1 MQKNPR
7 LSAIIDQLL
16 QRPTPPVSVHVVV
29 GELIPFSDGQ
39 IFAQW
44 KDSPLMHVELTI
56 RRILAEQQCMV
67 CFQKYHP
74 LNQET
79 ACPHC
84 KSVGAKIIAGE
95 EFYLESTKEQNE

>member
-29 GELIPFSDGQ
+29 GELIPFSDRQ

-44 KDSPLMHVELTI
+44 QDSPLMHVELTI
-56 RRILAEQQCMV
+56 RRTPAEQQCMV
-67 CFQKYHP
+67 CFQKYRP
-74 LNQET
+74 AQQEV

-84 KSVGAKIIAGE
+84 GARGAKVISGE
-95 EFYLESTKEQNE
+95 EFFLESTEEK